1 MCNWTPE
8 TIKSLLD
15 RSDKAVER
23 AVLAIYERQTSDEQV
38 TGETRHHNRRG
49 FASCHA
55 HLGTYYA
62 KWILSGHRLT
72 GGHLERARRMCHC
85 YSKQLLQV
93 AETRQERELINV

>member
-1 MCNWTPE
+1 MASWTPD
-8 TIKSLLD
+8 TIKALLD
-15 RSDKAVER
+15 RSDKAVEH
-23 AVLAIYERQTSDEQV
+23 AVVAIYRRQTSDEQV

-72 GGHLERARRMCHC
+72 GGHLVRARHMVQC

-93 AETRQERELINV
+93 AQARQERELIYV

>member
-1 MCNWTPE
+1 MCDWTPE
-8 TIKSLLD
+8 TIKALLD

-23 AVLAIYERQTSDEQV
+23 AIVAIYERQTSDEQV

-62 KWILSGHRLT
+62 KWIMSDR
-72 GGHLERARRMCHC
+72 HLDGQHLQRARRMVQC

-93 AETRQERELINV
+93 AEARQERELINV

>member
-1 MCNWTPE
+1 MCDWTPK
-8 TIKSLLD
+8 TIKALLD

-62 KWILSGHRLT
+62 KWILSGHHLT
-72 GGHLERARRMCHC
+72 GAHVERARRMCHF

-93 AETRQERELINV
+93 AEARQERELIHV

>member
-1 MCNWTPE
+1 MCDWTPD
-8 TIKSLLD
+8 TIKALLD

-62 KWILSGHRLT
+62 KWILSGHHLT
-72 GGHLERARRMCHC
+72 GGHLERARRMVQW

-93 AETRQERELINV
+93 AEARQERELINV